1 MVWRWI
7 WNLFHK
13 WDNFFSS
20 YFHNWKYFLKSCL
33 TSEKYSIINV
43 QNIEF
48 SVYYIFYGFWTCF
61 CQILDTE
68 CNIWRDI
75 TIWCENNTFD
85 IFIVWKLQAVKIS
98 YIKNEKGW
106 LFITIGTKLL
116 IVEIVDIQWFDVKYK
131 WNNFFSSNFHEW
143 KYFKKSC
150 LTSRY
155 IFHN

>member
-61 CQILDTE
+61 YQILDTE

-75 TIWCENNTFD
+75 TISCYFHG
-85 IFIVWKLQAVKIS
+85 VKITHLTFS
-98 YIKNEKGW
+98 LCDNY
-106 LFITIGTKLL
+106 KLWRYRTC
-116 IVEIVDIQWFDVKYK
+116 EDVKIPGTL
-131 WNNFFSSNFHEW
+131 
-143 KYFKKSC
+143 YFKVENVII
-150 LTSRY
+150 LY
-155 IFHN
+155 ILPYLFKKVVYRNYCF